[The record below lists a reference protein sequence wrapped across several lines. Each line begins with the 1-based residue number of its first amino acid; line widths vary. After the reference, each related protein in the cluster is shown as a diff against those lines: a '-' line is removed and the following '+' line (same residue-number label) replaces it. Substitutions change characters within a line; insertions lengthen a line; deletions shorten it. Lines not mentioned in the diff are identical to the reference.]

1 MPETC
6 IHGKA
11 RDGKVI
17 GGVFGSLALALGYH
31 FGLPGK
37 TRTVSSAFAFLSI
50 FKCSKCTSLPK
61 YGCGVGLELRVT
73 LDHLTQFLLSIWRSV
88 VLLSHHSIV
97 APCCLSYLFF
107 LLLTMISQ
115 SRRHDRSPS
124 HRRYVLGLHHCY
136 EEEPSTELRP
146 ATQQHP

>member
-6 IHGKA
+6 IQGKV

-37 TRTVSSAFAFLSI
+37 TRTVLSAFVFLSM
-50 FKCSKCTSLPK
+50 FKCSKCTPLPK

-73 LDHLTQFLLSIWRSV
+73 LDHLTHFLMSIWRLV
-88 VLLSHHSIV
+88 VLLSRTIRSWHPAVSVIYFSF
-97 APCCLSYLFF
+97 ADYDITEPTPRSQPKPQALCPGLSS
-107 LLLTMISQ
+107 LL
-115 SRRHDRSPS
+115 
-124 HRRYVLGLHHCY
+124 
-136 EEEPSTELRP
+136 
-146 ATQQHP
+146 

>member
-6 IHGKA
+6 IHGKV

-37 TRTVSSAFAFLSI
+37 TRTVLSAFVFLSM
-50 FKCSKCTSLPK
+50 FKCSKCTPLPK

-73 LDHLTQFLLSIWRSV
+73 LGHLTHLLLSIWHLV
-88 VLLSHHSIV
+88 VLLSRTTL
-97 APCCLSYLFF
+97 LSQLSGFFF

-115 SRRHDRSPS
+115 SRRYDRSPS
-124 HRRYVLGLHHCY
+124 HRRYVLGFHHCY